1 MIRFLGQQ
9 DANNPN
15 RLDAALY
22 LDNLNQLNFAVV
34 IIIPITKELLLK
46 VLLGL
51 GTIGGPLLVNAA
63 KQRFHF

>member
-1 MIRFLGQQ
+1 MIRFHGQQ
-9 DANNPN
+9 DTN

-22 LDNLNQLNFAVV
+22 LDNLNQLKLAVV
-34 IIIPITKELLLK
+34 IILPITQELLLK

-51 GTIGGPLLVNAA
+51 VTIAGPFLTNAA